1 MKGPLADIHVLEL
14 GTLIAASVAARL
26 MAEYG
31 ADVVKIEQPGRGD
44 PLRKWRKL
52 NQGTS
57 LWRYLQ

>member
-1 MKGPLADIHVLEL
+1 MKGPLADIYVLEL

-26 MAEYG
+26 MAECG
-31 ADVVKIEQPGRGD
+31 ADIVKIEQPGQGD

-52 NQGTS
+52 HQGTS